1 MLVMVR
7 LRQLGCGVMSM
18 LRHAGGCVIEVTW
31 PQRDVD
37 VELCWG
43 RCCQVMLAIAL
54 QLKVVLAVVRLHSP
68 WA

>member
-1 MLVMVR
+1 
-7 LRQLGCGVMSM
+7 VMSM
-18 LRHAGGCVIEVTW
+18 LRHAGDCVVEVTW